1 MILLPHSDTL
11 TFPTDTE
18 PQTAPSDTKSG
29 SRSDKSQ
36 NMMSSAADST
46 NLRQDRADFHSD
58 RSQPTT
64 QEGKA
69 SRHGASNEQ
78 EGTRSQTSS
87 QEQTPHQDLETHTP
101 QDGAPSISA
110 EQRQSSSEDK
120 QRSRDGT
127 SRSQAPPP
135 PPSEI
140 RNSRKESSVM
150 KKQGNPPSG
159 TVAASQSTV
168 PQSQDEGE
176 PRETRHGHST
186 SARDFDDDGHQTQDR
201 TGTERGRGA
210 EWDRD
215 DGGGREKDRDESA
228 AAGSRDEPSNTKNDA
243 TSHRL

>member
-11 TFPTDTE
+11 TD
-18 PQTAPSDTKSG
+18 
-29 SRSDKSQ
+29 
-36 NMMSSAADST
+36 
-46 NLRQDRADFHSD
+46 
-58 RSQPTT
+58 
-64 QEGKA
+64 
-69 SRHGASNEQ
+69 GASNER
-78 EGTRSQTSS
+78 EGTRSQTNS
-87 QEQTPHQDLETHTP
+87 QEQTPRQDLETHTP

-120 QRSRDGT
+120 QRSRDGA
-127 SRSQAPPP
+127 SRSQLPL
-135 PPSEI
+135 EI
-140 RNSRKESSVM
+140 RKPRKESSVR

-159 TVAASQSTV
+159 TVAASQSTI
-168 PQSQDEGE
+168 PQSQDKRE
-176 PRETRHGHST
+176 PQETRHGHST

-228 AAGSRDEPSNTKNDA
+228 AAGSRGEPSNTKNDA